1 MWFIGQLWEVVS
13 STIFAWSQLVGLC
26 IQVTISENRG
36 IYFYK
41 KSKLF
46 RNEKKTFPEPYFTF
60 LLPFQIG
67 RIHILDITMED
78 YVHKIQLKHVVFKA
92 KKSVEILTLFS
103 YSFGMLQ

>member
-1 MWFIGQLWEVVS
+1 MSL
-13 STIFAWSQLVGLC
+13 GL
-26 IQVTISENRG
+26 QKAENEGFPMSRG

-78 YVHKIQLKHVVFKA
+78 YVHKIQLKCVVFKA